1 MACVTTPQKKLE
13 AEYTQR
19 CQSDPFTWHESQRRS
34 LSSQLGDWA
43 MLAIFD
49 TTKQSWEEEIFS
61 ENNNDEDDL
70 GLGLISLV
78 CRFFLDISGRSHAM
92 NTLLLLE
99 KYISS
104 PWTQWTNISKMF
116 MSWHNLAAASKK
128 MKMMRMISGSASS
141 PWCVAFSSISLGDFT
156 QWTHCCCWKNTSAT
170 PGHSELML
178 ETMFKMLLLRK
189 L

>member
-49 TTKQSWEEEIFS
+49 TTKQSWEEKIFS

-70 GLGLISLV
+70 GLGLILV
-78 CRFFLDISGRSHAM
+78 QCRFFPMPL
-92 NTLLLLE
+92 
-99 KYISS
+99 SS
-104 PWTQWTNISKMF
+104 
-116 MSWHNLAAASKK
+116 A
-128 MKMMRMISGSASS
+128 
-141 PWCVAFSSISLGDFT
+141 ISLGDLT
-156 QWTHCCCWKNTSAT
+156 QDQRWPRKW
-170 PGHSELML
+170 
-178 ETMFKMLLLRK
+178 LLREK
-189 L
+189 LFLIMTTTTKLPTTDIIPLLSSSSLEEKSFGLMSYRVKKVNCWH

>member
-1 MACVTTPQKKLE
+1 MRWWLLVHLSLLSICNAWEFKLREMACVTTPQKKLE

-70 GLGLISLV
+70 GLGLILV
-78 CRFFLDISGRSHAM
+78 QCRFFPMPL
-92 NTLLLLE
+92 
-99 KYISS
+99 SS
-104 PWTQWTNISKMF
+104 
-116 MSWHNLAAASKK
+116 A
-128 MKMMRMISGSASS
+128 
-141 PWCVAFSSISLGDFT
+141 ISLGDLT
-156 QWTHCCCWKNTSAT
+156 QDQRWPRKW
-170 PGHSELML
+170 
-178 ETMFKMLLLRK
+178 LLREK
-189 L
+189 LFLIMTTTTKLPLLTSFPFKLFFPRRKVVWPYVIQGGKG